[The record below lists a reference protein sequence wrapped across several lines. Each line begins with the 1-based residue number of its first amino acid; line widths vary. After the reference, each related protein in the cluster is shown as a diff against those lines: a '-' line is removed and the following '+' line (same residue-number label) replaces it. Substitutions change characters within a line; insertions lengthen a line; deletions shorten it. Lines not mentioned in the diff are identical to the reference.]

1 MGTEGVLRLD
11 RPHGI
16 AVVLLALILVLLCGR
31 AALAE
36 AGTSPPA
43 RITVVDDAAYAPFA
57 FLDAND
63 QPAGITIDL
72 WQLWSR
78 KTGIAV
84 DFQLMQWEAVLEAV
98 RSGRADAV
106 GGLFATEERQRLF
119 AFSQPFFSLTTSLFF
134 HKQILSLIHI

>member
-43 RITVVDDAAYAPFA
+43 RITVVDE
-57 FLDAND
+57 LDTPVAV
-63 QPAGITIDL
+63 ATITGM
-72 WQLWSR
+72 R
-78 KTGIAV
+78 
-84 DFQLMQWEAVLEAV
+84 M
-98 RSGRADAV
+98 R
-106 GGLFATEERQRLF
+106 
-119 AFSQPFFSLTTSLFF
+119 
-134 HKQILSLIHI
+134 